1 MVGGLKECGNFAG
14 EKKGT
19 FFLAIQFS
27 IYTLYFKAYTNFTF
41 QEYPVQCL
49 SVKNGC
55 LSVKNGCLPVRTP
68 MPTRFQ
74 TSYYPLGEKGVLG
87 K

>member
-27 IYTLYFKAYTNFTF
+27 IYTLYFKSIHKFH
-41 QEYPVQCL
+41 L
-49 SVKNGC
+49 SGISS
-55 LSVKNGCLPVRTP
+55 SVPIRQKW
-68 MPTRFQ
+68 MPTRQNPDAYSFSGQ
-74 TSYYPLGEKGVLG
+74 LLPVGRKGGFG
-87 K
+87 KVIVNYS

>member
-1 MVGGLKECGNFAG
+1 MKQMLTFVD

-55 LSVKNGCLPVRTP
+55 LPVRTP

-74 TSYYPLGEKGVLG
+74 ASYYPWGEKVVLG